1 MCPCKKEV
9 NTRATVTTMW
19 LQLKT
24 GYWPEAISQRVI
36 STQRSYNS
44 VIQREGLEIFDDD
57 VQNEVE
63 NICFLLF
70 IGVSN

>member
-9 NTRATVTTMW
+9 NTKATLPTMW
-19 LQLKT
+19 LQFKT

-44 VIQREGLEIFDDD
+44 VIQSEGLEIFDDD